1 MTHQFHR
8 AFHAAANNEGG
19 ILNIGPAAISIDNAN
34 LRAFVDAVEAV
45 EAIRREADDES
56 SSFPV
61 ADAALLDGT
70 DWGPVAYVPE
80 RDSYNVRYR
89 GLLGGVGGGCRG
101 CRSRGEGVSR
111 RHHQDR
117 IDLGVERSACPDA
130 QYRGDKRSASV
141 LQSGEQLTL
150 RIRRFLAGRNDGVAQ
165 LPPNF
170 RAPDLVW
177 VHPPIP
183 PRIGFT

>member
-61 ADAALLDGT
+61 ADAALLDRT

-89 GLLGGVGGGCRG
+89 GVCWEASAAVVVAAAAEVKAYLGDITKT
-101 CRSRGEGVSR
+101 E
-111 RHHQDR
+111 
-117 IDLGVERSACPDA
+117 
-130 QYRGDKRSASV
+130 
-141 LQSGEQLTL
+141 
-150 RIRRFLAGRNDGVAQ
+150 
-165 LPPNF
+165 
-170 RAPDLVW
+170 
-177 VHPPIP
+177 
-183 PRIGFT
+183 